1 MPARWAV
8 SADGVVTIAGM
19 TDQVSYPPDPWVL
32 RGQLHLSVWVL
43 PRGSGPSRAVPSGIH
58 RLLVAGRA
66 VVGTAWVDY
75 QPGGVLAY
83 RELLVATLVRDGLRP
98 RATITG
104 IWVDSVPSRDGGR
117 ALWAIPKELARFAFE
132 ASAGD
137 LTADAHIDGRPIASA
152 SVRRGVRL
160 PGRWPVRFRVVQ
172 DRDGQPQTTRVR
184 ATARVR
190 LGRSDWRIAPDG
202 PLAYL
207 RGLRPRLTVTL
218 ADFRM
223 TFGSAPV
230 RAAAADSSMPGSS
243 AVADSSVR
251 EPR

>member
-1 MPARWAV
+1 
-8 SADGVVTIAGM
+8 M
-19 TDQVSYPPDPWVL
+19 TAKVSYPPEPWVL
-32 RGQLHLSVWVL
+32 RGQLHLSVWLL
-43 PRGSGPSRAVPSGIH
+43 PRGSRSSHPVPPGI
-58 RLLVAGRA
+58 RRVLVAGRA

-75 QPGGVLAY
+75 QPGGVLSY
-83 RELLVATLVRDGLRP
+83 RELLVATLVRDGVRP

-117 ALWAIPKELARFAFE
+117 SLWAIPKELADFAFD
-132 ASAGD
+132 AVAGD
-137 LTADAHIDGRPIASA
+137 VSAEANIDGRPIASA

-172 DRDGQPQTTRVR
+172 DRDGQSQTTRVR
-184 ATARVR
+184 ATARVQ

-207 RGLRPRLTVTL
+207 RGLRPPVTVSL

-223 TFGSAPV
+223 TVGSAPV
-230 RAAAADSSMPGSS
+230 RAA
-243 AVADSSVR
+243 VDSSVPGSPAVAGSR
-251 EPR
+251 

>member
-1 MPARWAV
+1 MRRRVV
-8 SADGVVTIAGM
+8 SIAGM
-19 TDQVSYPPDPWVL
+19 TDSVAYPPEPWVL
-32 RGQLHLSVWVL
+32 RGQLHLSVWLL
-43 PRGSGPSRAVPSGIH
+43 PRGSRVSHPVPSGI
-58 RLLVAGRA
+58 RRVLVAGRA
-66 VVGTAWVDY
+66 VVATAWVDY
-75 QPGGVLAY
+75 QPGGVLSY
-83 RELLVATLVRDGLRP
+83 RELLIATPVRDGGRL

-117 ALWAIPKELARFAFE
+117 ALWAIPKELAGLAFD
-132 ASAGD
+132 AATGD
-137 LTADAHIDGRPIASA
+137 LTADACIDGRSIASA

-172 DRDGQPQTTRVR
+172 DRDGQPQTTPVR
-184 ATARVR
+184 ASARIH

-207 RGLRPRLTVTL
+207 RGLRPRLTLTL

-230 RAAAADSSMPGSS
+230 RAAAGDTSVPGSS
-243 AVADSSVR
+243 PTGDTSVSGSS
-251 EPR
+251 PAA

>member
-1 MPARWAV
+1 
-8 SADGVVTIAGM
+8 M
-19 TDQVSYPPDPWVL
+19 TDQVSYPPEPWAL
-32 RGQLHLSVWVL
+32 FGQMHVSVWLV
-43 PRGSGPSRAVPSGIH
+43 PRGRRPSHPVPSGIR

-75 QPGGVLAY
+75 QPGGVLSY
-83 RELLVATLVRDGLRP
+83 RELLAATLVRDGVRP

-117 ALWAIPKELARFAFE
+117 ALWSIPKELARFAFDAAPGGLAAE
-132 ASAGD
+132 
-137 LTADAHIDGRPIASA
+137 AHIEGRPIASA
-152 SVRRGVRL
+152 LVRRGVRL

-184 ATARVR
+184 ATARIR
-190 LGRSDWRIAPDG
+190 LGRCDWQFGADG

-207 RGLRPRLTVTL
+207 RGLRPRVTVTL

-223 TFGSAPV
+223 TFGSAPPRV
-230 RAAAADSSMPGSS
+230 AADSSVPGSS
-243 AVADSSVR
+243 AVAGSR
-251 EPR
+251 